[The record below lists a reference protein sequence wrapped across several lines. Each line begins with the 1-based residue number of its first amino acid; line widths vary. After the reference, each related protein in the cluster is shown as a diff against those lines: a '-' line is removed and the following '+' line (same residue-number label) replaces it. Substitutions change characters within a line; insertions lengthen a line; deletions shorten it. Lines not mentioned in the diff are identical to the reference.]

1 MKNKRWLIGLMIG
14 FLLCSCQ
21 LVSPAANG
29 DSMLI
34 GVLVTLDQALPQTNV
49 EPIILQPDKSAPS
62 EIDWFEANQAD
73 GRLAIVYR
81 AIDPDEALNDTLFAL
96 GGSLHVTVNDP
107 PSTHDK
113 LSLIADFS
121 LPDTTDQSVALHRV
135 YQQPDGSIAIRP
147 HSGAS
152 FRPPGSL
159 NFTEQS
165 SARFYGRNYQN
176 ELDITIH
183 VTLEAWPDQL
193 RITQCDADDK
203 VLASLIQPVGQ
214 LPQAIS
220 LEDSCDYLIV
230 SRLNEQQEVLG
241 RQIVSADDG
250 VIHWPVLLSNG
261 FIDHQAIPLE

>member
-1 MKNKRWLIGLMIG
+1 MKKKRWLIGLMMG

-21 LVSPAANG
+21 LVSPSVNN

-34 GVLVTLDQALPQTNV
+34 GVLVTLDQALPQTNL
-49 EPIILQPDKSAPS
+49 EPIILQPDKSAS
-62 EIDWFEANQAD
+62 SVMDWFEANQPD

-81 AIDPDEALNDTLFAL
+81 AIDPDDALNDTTSAL

-107 PSTHDK
+107 PGTHDD

-121 LPDTTDQSVALHRV
+121 LPDTTDQSVMVHRV
-135 YQQPDGSIAIRP
+135 YQQADGSIAIRP
-147 HSGAS
+147 YSGAS
-152 FRPPGSL
+152 FQPPGSL
-159 NFTEQS
+159 RFTEQT
-165 SARFYGRNYQN
+165 SARFYGRDYHN
-176 ELDITIH
+176 ELDITIN

-193 RITQCDADDK
+193 KITQFDADDQ

-230 SRLNEQQEVLG
+230 SRLNEHHEVLE
-241 RQIVSADDG
+241 RQIVSPDDG
-250 VIHWPVLLSNG
+250 VIQWPVLQSDG